1 MSRKVVICLSLLI
14 VLGVIASVLM
24 NLGNSA
30 AALDGLNWATSQAP
44 GGVTPSPAPA
54 PRSVVDNVPV
64 ISQGNPA
71 AGWDSRQQFHRWW
84 DSACAPAA
92 LTMDLRAWGV
102 QVRIGLVLDRL
113 IALHAITVQQGLLH
127 ADALESVAKGYG
139 YQAITFWHW
148 TLNNIEHVTR
158 QGVPVLIDVV
168 DAKRQTPYPALSVG
182 HWLVVVNVSANRVE
196 VRDSSAYHIR
206 YLSLALFHILFTGI
220 GTVIWQGPAISL
232 P

>member
-1 MSRKVVICLSLLI
+1 MSRKVVIYLSLLI
-14 VLGVIASVLM
+14 ALGVIASALM
-24 NLGNSA
+24 NLGSSA
-30 AALDGLNWATSQAP
+30 AALDRLSWATSQAP
-44 GGVTPSPAPA
+44 GATTPSPAPT

-71 AGWDSRQQFHRWW
+71 AGWDSQAQFELWW

-92 LTMDLRAWGV
+92 LTMDLRAWGAP
-102 QVRIGLVLDRL
+102 VRIGQVLDRL
-113 IALHAITVQQGLLH
+113 IALHAITIQQGLLH
-127 ADALESVAKGYG
+127 AGALESVAKGYG
-139 YQAITFWHW
+139 FQAITFWSW
-148 TLNNIEHVTR
+148 TLSNIAHVTK

-182 HWLVVVNVSANRVE
+182 HWLVVTSVSANQVE

-206 YLSLALFHILFTGI
+206 YLSLALFHILYTGI
-220 GTVIWQGPAISL
+220 GTVIWQGSAISL